1 MEAPHGYFITVNF
14 QDFVFVSEE
23 SGCAGGYLELSDG
36 VHDSDHMRRYC
47 SSVMRSRQW
56 FTSSNKLLLEY
67 LVDAEDTFS
76 NFALRLDQTK
86 ACVLPQLPPGAVK
99 LSCRYEGK
107 LKIVCKLKC
116 KHEVEEKKLH
126 CTLHYGMWVGDFT
139 YVNKIGHK
147 IRRKP
152 LYKLLNCRHKVDTYI
167 IHFMFI
173 PMLEE
178 DRVSDASS
186 T

>member
-14 QDFVFVSEE
+14 QDFVFLSEE

-76 NFALRLDQTK
+76 NFAIREGSIKNLLKKSGIFQTYGR
-86 ACVLPQLPPGAVK
+86 PPLPP
-99 LSCRYEGK
+99 L
-107 LKIVCKLKC
+107 
-116 KHEVEEKKLH
+116 EV
-126 CTLHYGMWVGDFT
+126 WNPIF
-139 YVNKIGHK
+139 
-147 IRRKP
+147 
-152 LYKLLNCRHKVDTYI
+152 
-167 IHFMFI
+167 FF
-173 PMLEE
+173 
-178 DRVSDASS
+178 
-186 T
+186 